1 MIHFKYFGAT
11 PLTQLGRLQTPRC
24 TFPRLLD
31 FRNQNFSKS
40 KKQGR
45 NKGFSQLGGGR
56 NKGFWPKYL
65 PLVAS

>member
-45 NKGFSQLGGGR
+45 NKGFSQLGGGEEIR
-56 NKGFWPKYL
+56 VFGQNIYP
-65 PLVAS
+65 

>member
-45 NKGFSQLGGGR
+45 NKGFSQLGGGEIR
-56 NKGFWPKYL
+56 VFGQNIYP
-65 PLVAS
+65 